1 LKENNPEYL
10 VLCTANCNFAKALFI
25 PNFILHSRAS
35 PAQRL
40 AQLNSTRHINNN
52 MAKKNSN
59 TPKPTTSVHTPPP
72 TQKPLQ
78 NIIAPQKATKTTL
91 WLAIFLF
98 VFAFLLYANTLRH
111 EFAFDDSIV
120 IVENKFTQKG
130 LGGIKNLATRDF
142 FDGIYG
148 DENMALSGGRY
159 RPLSLVMFAVEF
171 EFFVDKKTY
180 QAGDAKALD
189 TLKFMGHLLNVLFFA
204 LSVVLL
210 FVLLQKWLNY
220 GDSRGKGT
228 AIAFLAA
235 LLFAA
240 HPIHTEVVANI
251 KSRDEIMALLLML
264 GALLAL
270 DKYIR
275 PVLVQDP
282 LNENKEI
289 ENKEKGNYWLWL
301 ALPLFFASMLSK
313 EHTFA
318 FVLLMPMIAWIF
330 YPKATK
336 TKFWAASIGFLVTAA
351 AYFVLRYAMVG
362 GFGAHNPDIME
373 NPFVNSDFGQK
384 FGTIGIILGKYFTL
398 SVLPV
403 AMSSDYSFNQ
413 IPFTTLGNPISLLIW
428 LAYAGAGVGGL
439 WLVYK
444 RSLYG
449 YAIWLFLL
457 PLGPTTNILFNIGA
471 PMAER
476 FLYTPSWGICLAMAA
491 GLVQLSRAKDLAGF
505 ARTWAV
511 VPVLALLAGYVILT
525 VGRNPDWKNNDT
537 LFAADVKTCPN
548 SAKMQYYYGNTQLTK
563 YLNNPKAADALQY
576 LDKAEAAFLKS
587 VAINPKFHTVIY
599 NLGLVGWNQ
608 QDGKKA
614 EKYLNMVLEMH
625 PTHIL
630 STELLGKVNARFL
643 GNTDKAMLLLER
655 AIVEFKRESADNYSS
670 LGIVYAM
677 RNDFVKATDNFKKAL
692 KITETDGAIWQNY
705 AQICAQMGDSVTAKM
720 AQERANALLN
730 GK

>member
-1 LKENNPEYL
+1 MLELRKEWRQKRPFGTRRFR
-10 VLCTANCNFAKALFI
+10 VL
-25 PNFILHSRAS
+25 PIL
-35 PAQRL
+35 
-40 AQLNSTRHINNN
+40 
-52 MAKKNSN
+52 
-59 TPKPTTSVHTPPP
+59 
-72 TQKPLQ
+72 
-78 NIIAPQKATKTTL
+78 
-91 WLAIFLF
+91 LF
-98 VFAFLLYANTLRH
+98 VFSFLLYANTLNH
-111 EFAFDDSIV
+111 DFAFDDSIV

-130 LGGIKNLATRDF
+130 VGGIKDLATRDF

-159 RPLSLVMFAVEF
+159 RPFSLVMFAVEF
-171 EFFVDKKTY
+171 ELFVDKKEY
-180 QAGDAKALD
+180 KAANPKALD
-189 TLKFMGHLLNVLFFA
+189 TLKLMGHLLNVLFFA

-210 FVLLQKWLNY
+210 FVLLQKWLNH
-220 GDSRGKGT
+220 GDSRGKGI

-235 LLFAA
+235 ALFAA

-270 DKYIR
+270 DKYLR
-275 PVLVQDP
+275 PALAQDQ
-282 LNENKEI
+282 LNENNRV
-289 ENKEKGNYWLWL
+289 ENREQTSYWLLL

-318 FVLLMPMIAWIF
+318 FVVLMPMIAWIF
-330 YPKATK
+330 YPEAAKS
-336 TKFWAASIGFLVTAA
+336 KFWTASLGFLITAVL
-351 AYFVLRYAMVG
+351 YFAVRYAMVG
-362 GFGAHNPDIME
+362 GFGANNPDIME
-373 NPFVNSDFGQK
+373 NPFVNSDFSQK
-384 FGTIGIILGKYFTL
+384 FGTIGIILGKYFSL

-428 LAYAGAGVGGL
+428 LAYAAAGVGGL

-491 GLVQLSRAKDLAGF
+491 GLVQLSRANSLEKF
-505 ARTWAV
+505 VRTWAIL
-511 VPVLALLAGYVILT
+511 PALALLAGYVVLT
-525 VGRNPDWKNNDT
+525 IGRNPDWKDNET

-563 YLNNPKAADALQY
+563 YLNNPKAPDARQY

-587 VAINPKFHTVIY
+587 MAINPKFHTVVY
-599 NLGLVGWNQ
+599 NIGLVAWNQ

-643 GNTDKAMLLLER
+643 GNTDKALLLLER
-655 AIVEFKRESADNYSS
+655 AIFEFRRESADNYSS

-677 RNDFVKATDNFKKAL
+677 RNDFVKAAAMLKKAL
-692 KITETDGAIWQNY
+692 SITDTDGAIWQNY
-705 AQICAQMGDSVTAKM
+705 AQICTQMGDSTTAKM
-720 AQERANALLN
+720 AQQRANELLN